1 MENYLLIITLGSL
14 VIFSAGLIQGITSFG
29 FSLFA
34 LPLLSIFIDFKL
46 VVPMLVIYSLVMNSL
61 ILIKIRKH
69 IKIKSIWLLIL
80 FGIVFT
86 PIGTKILINVDENL
100 IKIGVGLIVTITA
113 ISFYFGYKVKFKS
126 EKLAYIQVGMLS
138 GILNGSVSLSGPP
151 VVLFLTN
158 QGVEKQVFRATLTAY
173 FWILNIITIFIFTY
187 EKLITTQLIKFSSYL
202 LPALIIG
209 VFLGIRLGNKVKEST
224 FKKFTTILIILTGM
238 LSLITGIIYYL

>member
-46 VVPMLVIYSLVMNSL
+46 VVPMLVIYSLVMNSI
-61 ILIKIRKH
+61 ILFKIRKY
-69 IKIKSIWLLIL
+69 IKIKSITLLIL
-80 FGIVFT
+80 FGILFT

-100 IKIGVGLIVTITA
+100 MKMGVGLIVTITA
-113 ISFYFGYKVKFKS
+113 ISFYFGYKVKIKN

-173 FWILNIITIFIFTY
+173 FWIINIITIFIFTA

-209 VFLGIRLGNKVKEST
+209 VFLGIRLGNKVKENT
-224 FKKFTTILIILTGM
+224 FKKFTTILIIITGI
-238 LSLITGIIYYL
+238 LSLITGTIYYL